1 LDKNDVMMF
10 APGKP
15 YDESHRHFSSLMAI
29 HPLGLIKW
37 EDGPQAQTIIR
48 NSIRA
53 LDSVGPS
60 QWCGYSYSWL
70 ANLKA
75 RAKDGEGAARA
86 LEIFSK
92 AFCLKNSFHVNGDQT
107 KSGYSNFTYRPFTL
121 EGNFAFAS
129 GLQEMLLQSFAGFIE
144 VFPAV
149 PDDWNNV
156 SFNTLRAEG
165 GFLVSAKKENGK
177 VYEVRITSDKEGKA
191 VLKLP
196 FKKFII
202 SEQHHVKNMRQK
214 GDLLELFFNADGSVT
229 LKESN

>member
-1 LDKNDVMMF
+1 MMF

-15 YDESHRHFSSLMAI
+15 YDESHRHFSSVMAI

-37 EDGPQAQTIIR
+37 EDGPAAQTIIK

-60 QWCGYSYSWL
+60 LWCGYSYSWL

-75 RAKDGEGAARA
+75 RAKDGDGAARA

-107 KSGYSNFTYRPFTL
+107 KSGYSTFTYRPFTL
-121 EGNFAFAS
+121 EGNFAFAA
-129 GLQEMLLQSFAGFIE
+129 GLQEMLLQSYAGFIE

-149 PDDWNNV
+149 PGEWKDI

-165 GFLVSAKKENGK
+165 GFLVSGKKANGNIVEIK
-177 VYEVRITSDKEGKA
+177 ISTDNGGTA

-196 FKKFII
+196 SEKFTVSRRDGLKDYKQNAAFVELIFDKPG
-202 SEQHHVKNMRQK
+202 SAT
-214 GDLLELFFNADGSVT
+214 LFFDSVAGI
-229 LKESN
+229 NP